1 MLQMME
7 ALYWGTVVKQAA
19 AGNSEKME
27 ELEAQNRL
35 REEHNLPTIEEEL
48 AEIIRK
54 AKEQQKNS

>member
-35 REEHNLPTIEEEL
+35 RKEHNLPTIEEEL
-48 AEIIRK
+48 AEIIKK
-54 AKEQQKNS
+54 AKEQQENH

>member
-27 ELEAQNRL
+27 ELKAQNRL

-48 AEIIRK
+48 AGIIRK
-54 AKEQQKNS
+54 AKEQQKNR